1 MNRFS
6 SVSTIVTGYYQEA
19 IVQKSA
25 AMLRTELGQNPTF
38 AVVFATPHYMDQLH
52 DFIEVIRVHG
62 HVPLVVGTSAWGLV
76 GRTSE
81 VEGAPGFSMMFFAM
95 PGIKL
100 TPIEIEADSFQKIDQ
115 PKTWSKWSQVDPEEV
130 KLWMA
135 FIDPFQFPIED
146 WLEEW
151 SQSYPGVPV
160 FGGLASGNPQ
170 EQRATVFHNDKIIS
184 GALALALDGDF
195 GVQCLVSQGCRPIG
209 EPLTITKVNENVLY
223 SLGSLP
229 ALEVLN
235 TVYEELPIA
244 DKKIAQGHI
253 FAGLAMSEYVDD
265 FKSGDFLIRNI
276 FGADPNTGAVSIG
289 AFPRVGQ
296 TLQYQLRDAQTASD
310 DFRSLLLK
318 AEEDLGGCT
327 PFGALICTC
336 TGRGEKL
343 FKSSHHDAQM
353 IDQIFPGISLA
364 GFFGNGEIG
373 PVGERSYAHGY
384 SVSVVLFYEI

>member
-6 SVSTIVTGYYQEA
+6 TASTIVTGYYQES
-19 IVQKSA
+19 IVQQAA
-25 AMLRTELGQNPTF
+25 AMLRMELGQNPTF
-38 AVVFATPHYMDQLH
+38 AVVFATPHYMDHLH
-52 DFIEVIRVHG
+52 DFVEVIRVHG
-62 HVPLVVGTSAWGLV
+62 HVPVLVGASAWGLV

-81 VEGAPGFSMMFFAM
+81 IEGSPGFSIMFFAM
-95 PGIKL
+95 SSVRV
-100 TPIEIEADSFQKIDQ
+100 TPVEVEADSFQKIDH
-115 PKTWSKWSQVDPEEV
+115 PKMWAKWSKVAPDDV
-130 KLWMA
+130 KLWLT

-146 WLEEW
+146 WLDEW
-151 SQSYPGVPV
+151 NQAYPGVPI

-170 EQRATVFHNDKIIS
+170 EQKATVFHNDKIVS

-195 GVQCLVSQGCRPIG
+195 GVQCLVSQGCRP
-209 EPLTITKVNENVLY
+209 
-223 SLGSLP
+223 LGSRP

-235 TVYEELPIA
+235 TVYEELPSA

-253 FAGLAMSEYVDD
+253 FAGLAMSEYVED

-276 FGADPNTGAVSIG
+276 FGADPHTGAVSIG

-310 DFRSLLLK
+310 DFRNLLLK
-318 AEEDLGGCT
+318 ASEDLGGCS

-343 FKSSHHDAQM
+343 FKSPHHDAQM
-353 IDQIFPGISLA
+353 VDEIFPGISLA